1 MCQRRDWR
9 RHSLQCKK
17 KDKVGGAGTDGGAAG
32 EATGGATGEATGGA
46 AGEATGG
53 AAEGTADGN
62 Q

>member
-32 EATGGATGEATGGA
+32 EATGGA

>member
-32 EATGGATGEATGGA
+32 EA